1 MPIRANPSDDQA
13 MALARRAVQL
23 DPTSPYA
30 HRAVGFVYAR
40 MGNRAEVDP
49 LDAQGL

>member
-1 MPIRANPSDDQA
+1 
-13 MALARRAVQL
+13 MALARRAVQS

-30 HRAVGFVYAR
+30 HRAVGFVYSR
-40 MGNRAEVDP
+40 VGQSGRIDP